1 MRNKS
6 VYIVYTGGTIGMRKS
21 ERGYVPSSGY
31 LQEMMDAMPEFKSP
45 DMPDYEVHEY
55 EPLLD
60 SSNMTP
66 QDWVKIAEDITSHY
80 DHYDGFVV
88 LHGTDTM
95 AYTASALS
103 FFLNGLEKPVIV
115 TGSQVPLCEIRNDA
129 RENLITSIM
138 IAANFNIPEVCLFFG
153 GKLIRGNRAVKVDAY
168 GFDAFDSPNYP
179 YLGTAGTSIQI
190 NWQSVLSFPQDNRKI
205 DIPRLREV
213 NVGTLRIFP
222 GISAAIVQN
231 TLSVPLEGLILE
243 AYGVGNA
250 PNRDEEFIEAIR
262 QATGRGIIIVD
273 CSQCLRGA
281 VHLENYETGL
291 TLAEAGVI
299 SGYDMTVEAALAKLI
314 YFLGR
319 GMDPKQVKQAMKT
332 NVVGELTNP
341 AMHSK

>member
-21 ERGYVPSSGY
+21 DRGYVPSSGY
-31 LQEMMDAMPEFKSP
+31 LQEMMNAMLEFESA

-66 QDWVKIAEDITSHY
+66 QDWVNIAEDITDHY
-80 DHYDGFVV
+80 GHYDGFVV

-103 FFLNGLEKPVIV
+103 FLLNGLEKPVIV

-138 IAANFNIPEVCLFFG
+138 IATNFNIPEVCLFFG

-179 YLGTAGTSIQI
+179 YLGMAGTSIQI
-190 NWQSVLSFPQDNRKI
+190 NWQNVLSFPQENRKI
-205 DIPRLREV
+205 EIPDLREV

-341 AMHSK
+341 ALHS